1 MTTSDAFNSVPESD
15 TTRLDVHPTVEDVRR
30 ALTRIRPFVRR
41 TPVLSSP
48 ELDERAGAAV
58 LLKCENLQHVG
69 AFKARGACNA
79 IFSLDDATAQRGVV
93 THSSGNHAAAVARAA
108 RLRGIQATIVMP
120 KNTRPNKIAAVR
132 RFGIEPILS
141 EPTAQAREAAAREV
155 IERTKGTLIHPY
167 DDLHTIAGQ
176 GTAAL
181 ELTEQTEPLDA
192 ILVPVGGGGLLSGTL
207 IVIKSLWPDTQVI
220 AAEPARAD
228 DAYRSWKSGAIQ
240 EVVHTDTCADGL
252 RTGLGQH
259 TFPIIRDLVDDILL
273 VDEDSIIQATR
284 RLLEQA
290 KLAVEPSGA
299 VPWAA
304 LMAYQSRFQG
314 RRVGLLL
321 SGGNLDLDHLPWL
334 S

>member
-1 MTTSDAFNSVPESD
+1 MNDRENTKPNA
-15 TTRLDVHPTVEDVRR
+15 HPTVDDVRR
-30 ALTRIRPFVRR
+30 ALARIGPFVRQ

-48 ELDERAGAAV
+48 ELDERAEATV
-58 LLKCENLQHVG
+58 LLKCENLQHAG
-69 AFKARGACNA
+69 AFKTRGACNA

-108 RLRGIQATIVMP
+108 KLRGIQATIVMP
-120 KNTRPNKIAAVR
+120 KNARPNKIASVR
-132 RFGIEPILS
+132 RFGVEPILC
-141 EPTAQAREAAAREV
+141 EPTAQAREAAAQEV
-155 IERTKGTLIHPY
+155 LEQTKATLIHPY
-167 DDLHTIAGQ
+167 DDPRTIAGQ

-207 IVIKSLWPDTQVI
+207 IVIKALWPDTKVI

-228 DAYRSWKSGAIQ
+228 DAYRSWKSGALQ

-252 RTGLGQH
+252 RTPLGQR

-273 VDEDSIIQATR
+273 VDEDSIVRATR
-284 RLLEQA
+284 SLLEQA
-290 KLAVEPSGA
+290 KLLVEPSGA

-304 LMAYQSRFQG
+304 LMAHQPRFRDQ
-314 RRVGLLL
+314 RVGLLL